1 MVFFGVSA
9 ANGRLLILA
18 AHLGVAGRSVQ
29 TAFASKETLNP
40 E

>member
-1 MVFFGVSA
+1 MVLFGVRA

-18 AHLGVAGRSVQ
+18 AHPGVAGQSVQ
-29 TAFASKETLNP
+29 TVFASKETLNP